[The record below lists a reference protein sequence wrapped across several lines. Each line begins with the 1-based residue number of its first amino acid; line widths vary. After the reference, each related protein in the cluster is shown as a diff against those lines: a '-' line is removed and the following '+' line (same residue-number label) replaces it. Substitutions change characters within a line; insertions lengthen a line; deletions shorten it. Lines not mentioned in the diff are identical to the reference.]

1 MLISF
6 GLPWWGGET
15 VNFDSS
21 KPGTVPSGWTVAVTH
36 KGAPARWIVHPDVTA
51 PSGPNVLAQLSND
64 KTRFRFPLA
73 IYDKV
78 VCRDGDVT
86 VKFKLVGGKI
96 DQTVGLVWRYQ
107 DPNNY
112 YLVHASG
119 NANNV
124 AVFKLHDGK
133 STAIAP
139 VGADER
145 APFVPHEVEERHW
158 NTLRVFFRG
167 ARASVY
173 LNHRKL
179 LEAQDSTFLQ
189 AGRTGVWTKSDTI
202 AYFDDFRI
210 DKK

>member
-1 MLISF
+1 M
-6 GLPWWGGET
+6 
-15 VNFDSS
+15 
-21 KPGTVPSGWTVAVTH
+21 
-36 KGAPARWIVHPDVTA
+36 VHPDVTA

-78 VCRDGDVT
+78 VCRDGDLI
-86 VKFKLVGGKI
+86 VKFKLIAGKI
-96 DQTVGLVWRYQ
+96 DQTAGLVWRYQ

-112 YLVHASG
+112 YLVHAS
-119 NANNV
+119 ANSKNI
-124 AVFKLHDGK
+124 AVFKLKDGK

-139 VGADER
+139 LGADEK
-145 APFVPHEVEERHW
+145 ASSVPHEVEEQRW
-158 NTLRVFFRG
+158 NTLRVVFRG
-167 ARASVY
+167 ARVSVY

-179 LEAQDSTFLQ
+179 LDAQDSTFLV